1 MKYGRLKFALI
12 ILLALT
18 SLLLFYKGLKL
29 RSEKQ
34 WDKESKLYI
43 QGYLDGKKEVLDS
56 IKNQ

>member
-12 ILLALT
+12 ILLAIT